1 MKPAIKAHP
10 HVGSEYV
17 DNETA
22 PCVIEL
28 QQLNKTYQ
36 SGDLRVEAIKS
47 ISLQIRENEFVAI
60 MGSSGSGKST
70 LMNILGCLDKPSA
83 GSYLLNN
90 RNVSELEDKELAAI
104 RNREI
109 GFVFQTFHLLPR
121 LSALQNVM
129 LPLRYADVERAE
141 ASARAKEMLQTVGL
155 ADRVDHLPYELSGGQ
170 RQRVAIARALIN
182 KPKIIFADE
191 PTGNLDS
198 KTSLEIMALLQ
209 DLHKQGQTI
218 VLITHEAEIAEFSQR
233 LLLMKDGELQ
243 DV

>member
-1 MKPAIKAHP
+1 MTSAIKAHP
-10 HVGSEYV
+10 HVSREA
-17 DNETA
+17 A

-83 GSYLLNN
+83 GSYFLNN
-90 RNVSELEDKELAAI
+90 RDVSELEDKELAAI

-141 ASARAKEMLQTVGL
+141 ASTRAKEMLQTVGL

-209 DLHKQGQTI
+209 DLHEQGQTI

>member
-1 MKPAIKAHP
+1 M
-10 HVGSEYV
+10 
-17 DNETA
+17 
-22 PCVIEL
+22 EL

>member
-1 MKPAIKAHP
+1 VKPAIKAHP
-10 HVGSEYV
+10 HVGSEA
-17 DNETA
+17 A

-28 QQLNKTYQ
+28 QKLNKTYQ

-141 ASARAKEMLQTVGL
+141 ASARAIEMLQTVGL